1 MSVHENKKIRKIT
14 VPYLKL
20 MKSKGKVISALT
32 AYDALTAKILERAGV
47 DIILVGDSLGMVFA
61 GMETTLPVTIE
72 QVLYHTQSVSRG
84 VSKAL
89 LVADMPF
96 MSYQVSPEQA
106 IENAGK
112 LVKEGN
118 AQAVKI
124 EGGKHIVETA
134 KRLIDIGIPVVGH
147 LGLTPQSVNQFGG
160 YGLRA
165 KSDKEA
171 NNIFEAAGQ
180 LDKIDIAAIVLEK
193 IPSELA
199 GEISKSIEAPTIG
212 IGAGNKCDGKILV
225 TEDLLLLF
233 DEFEPKFVRRYA
245 NLAIEM
251 EKAIRKYV
259 QDVEKRDFPNAD
271 ESY

>member
-1 MSVHENKKIRKIT
+1 MSVHEKKNSKIT
-14 VPYLKL
+14 APLLRK
-20 MKSKGKVISALT
+20 MKADGKIISALT

-61 GMETTLPVTIE
+61 GMETTLPVSIE
-72 QVLYHTQSVSRG
+72 QVLYHTLSVSRG
-84 VSKAL
+84 VSRAL

-112 LVKEGN
+112 LVKEGH
-118 AQAVKI
+118 AHAVKI
-124 EGGKHIVETA
+124 EGGKHIVATA
-134 KRLIDIGIPVVGH
+134 NRLIEIGIPVIGH

-165 KSDKEA
+165 KNADEA
-171 NNIFEAAGQ
+171 KYLMEAAHL
-180 LDKIDIAAIVLEK
+180 LDDTGVSAIVLEK
-193 IPSELA
+193 IPADLA
-199 GEISKSIEAPTIG
+199 GEISENIQAPTIG
-212 IGAGNKCDGKILV
+212 IGAGNKCDGQILV
-225 TEDLLLLF
+225 TEDLLGIF

-245 NLAIEM
+245 HMAPEM
-251 EKAIRKYV
+251 EKAIRNYIE
-259 QDVEKRDFPNAD
+259 DVESRDFPSKD

>member
-1 MSVHENKKIRKIT
+1 M
-14 VPYLKL
+14 
-20 MKSKGKVISALT
+20 
-32 AYDALTAKILERAGV
+32 
-47 DIILVGDSLGMVFA
+47 
-61 GMETTLPVTIE
+61 
-72 QVLYHTQSVSRG
+72 
-84 VSKAL
+84 
-89 LVADMPF
+89 
-96 MSYQVSPEQA
+96 
-106 IENAGK
+106 
-112 LVKEGN
+112 
-118 AQAVKI
+118 
-124 EGGKHIVETA
+124 A
-134 KRLIDIGIPVVGH
+134 KRLIDFGIPVIGH

-212 IGAGNKCDGKILV
+212 IGAGNKCDGQILV
-225 TEDLLLLF
+225 TEDLLGIF

-251 EKAIRKYV
+251 EKAIRNYV
-259 QDVEKRDFPNAD
+259 QDVEKRDFPNAN